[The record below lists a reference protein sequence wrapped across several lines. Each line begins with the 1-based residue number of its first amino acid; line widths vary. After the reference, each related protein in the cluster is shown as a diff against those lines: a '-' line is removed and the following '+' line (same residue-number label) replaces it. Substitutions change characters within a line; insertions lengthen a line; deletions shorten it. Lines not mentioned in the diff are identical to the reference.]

1 VAIVAIAVT
10 MAACGGSSGGGGG
23 STGVTSTTG
32 ISGPTA
38 GTASTGPRPSSPAK
52 LTILA
57 PKNGEVV
64 HGTSVE
70 LRVRLQH
77 AKIVPA
83 TTTNITPT
91 EGHLHVILDDQLISM
106 TEGTQQQV
114 TGLTPGLHRIQVE
127 FVASD
132 HAPFDPRVVAIVSFE
147 VKP

>member
-1 VAIVAIAVT
+1 VLALAVT
-10 MAACGGSSGGGGG
+10 MAACGGSSGGSTG
-23 STGVTSTTG
+23 STGATSTTG
-32 ISGPTA
+32 SSG
-38 GTASTGPRPSSPAK
+38 STTTSGSIGPRPSSPAV

-57 PKNGEVV
+57 PKNGEVI
-64 HGTSVE
+64 HGTSVD

-83 TTTNITPT
+83 TTTHITPT
-91 EGHLHVILDDQLISM
+91 QGHLHVILDDQLISM
-106 TEGTQQQV
+106 TEGTEQQV

-132 HAPFDPRVVAIVSFE
+132 HAPFEPRVIAIVSFQ

>member
-1 VAIVAIAVT
+1 VLALAVT
-10 MAACGGSSGGGGG
+10 MAACGGSSGGSGG
-23 STGVTSTTG
+23 STGATSTTG
-32 ISGPTA
+32 PPG
-38 GTASTGPRPSSPAK
+38 STTSSESIGPRPSSPAV

-57 PKNGEVV
+57 PKNGEVIN
-64 HGTSVE
+64 GTSVD

-83 TTTNITPT
+83 TTTHITPT
-91 EGHLHVILDDQLISM
+91 QGHLHVILDDQLISM
-106 TEGTQQQV
+106 TQGTEQQV

-132 HAPFDPRVVAIVSFE
+132 HAPFDPRVIAIVSFQ